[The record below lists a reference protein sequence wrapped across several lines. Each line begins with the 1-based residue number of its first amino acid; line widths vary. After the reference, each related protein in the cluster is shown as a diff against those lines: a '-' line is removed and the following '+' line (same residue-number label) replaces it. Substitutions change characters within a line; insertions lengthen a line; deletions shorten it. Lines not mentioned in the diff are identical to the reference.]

1 MRHAD
6 ADTDTYLCI
15 DYCLAAERPSDG
27 HATFPLPCRVTFS
40 TCRLLMAEGV
50 KTWWAKKEA
59 KERRREGR
67 DADADADEGLGDA
80 GADDSA
86 DTKSEL

>member
-1 MRHAD
+1 MNGRQAL
-6 ADTDTYLCI
+6 ARLVYYYL
-15 DYCLAAERPSDG
+15 AVERPNDG

-40 TCRLLMAEGV
+40 IYRLLIAEGV

-67 DADADADEGLGDA
+67 AAGADADAEGLGDA
-80 GADDSA
+80 VADDSA